1 MSIRRHQLPI
11 VVALAAYALL
21 VILPIWIVLVSSFKT
36 NSEIYA
42 NPLSLPLRFRYDTYL
57 TALFRVKMLA
67 SIMRTILVG
76 AVATVWSLVL
86 GFLASYAFARI
97 RNRLTLPLKTL
108 FIAGYL
114 VPTIS
119 LLVPVYSMMA
129 KAGLINNPLSL
140 IMVYAARNIPT
151 AIIVL
156 SPFIGKIHR
165 SMEESASIDGASLP
179 QVLYHLILPL
189 SRSGI
194 VTTAVLSFITC
205 WNEYFFPLVL
215 TTNTESAVVQTSLQF
230 LRGERNVDYGV
241 VSAGVVILLLSVAL
255 IYTLA
260 QRQLV
265 AGLSGAAVKS

>member
-1 MSIRRHQLPI
+1 MSIRRREFPI
-11 VVALAAYALL
+11 VLSLAFYALL
-21 VILPIWIVLVSSFKT
+21 VIIPIWIVLVSSFKT

-42 NPLSLPLRFRYDTYL
+42 NPLALPLRFRYDTYL
-57 TALFRVKMLA
+57 TALFRVKMLS

-76 AVATVWSLVL
+76 AAATVWSLVL
-86 GFLASYAFARI
+86 GFLASYGFARI
-97 RNRLTLPLKTL
+97 QNRLTLPLKTL

-119 LLVPVYSMMA
+119 LLVPIYSMMA
-129 KAGLINNPLSL
+129 KAGLINSPMSL

-156 SPFIGKIHR
+156 TPFIGKIHR

-189 SRSGI
+189 TRSGI
-194 VTTAVLSFITC
+194 VTASVLSFITC

-215 TTNTESAVVQTSLQF
+215 TTNMDSAVVQTSLQF

-241 VSAGVVILLLSVAL
+241 VSAGVVILLASVAL
-255 IYTLA
+255 IYSLA

>member
-1 MSIRRHQLPI
+1 MTIRRRQLPMVLI
-11 VVALAAYALL
+11 LALYALMV
-21 VILPIWIVLVSSFKT
+21 VIPIWIVLVSSFKT
-36 NSEIYA
+36 NSEIYSD
-42 NPLSLPLRFRYDTYL
+42 PLALPLRFRYDTYL
-57 TALFRVKMLA
+57 TALFRVRMLA
-67 SIMRTILVG
+67 SILRTILVG
-76 AVATVWSLVL
+76 AVATVWSLFL
-86 GFLASYAFARI
+86 GFLASYGFAKI
-97 RNRLTLPLKTL
+97 QNLLTLPLKTL
-108 FIAGYL
+108 FVAGYL

-119 LLVPVYSMMA
+119 LLVPIYSMMA
-129 KAGLINNPLSL
+129 RAGLINSPMSL

-156 SPFIGKIHR
+156 TPFIGKIHR

-189 SRSGI
+189 TRSGI
-194 VTTAVLSFITC
+194 VTASVLSFIPC

-215 TTNTESAVVQTSLQF
+215 TTNIDSAVVQTSLQF

-241 VSAGVVILLLSVAL
+241 VSAGVVILLAGVAL